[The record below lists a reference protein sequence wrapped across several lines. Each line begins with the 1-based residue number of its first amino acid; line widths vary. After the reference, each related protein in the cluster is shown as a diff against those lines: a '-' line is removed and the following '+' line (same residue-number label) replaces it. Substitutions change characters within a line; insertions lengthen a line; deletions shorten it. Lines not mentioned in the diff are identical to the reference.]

1 MTPSGS
7 LRRLARPVLLAAL
20 AWPALALLAPGGAS
34 DAAAAGDPAAGREKA
49 YTCLGCHG
57 IERYVN
63 VYPSYHV
70 PYIAGQNQ
78 EYLILALKA
87 YRSGE
92 RTHQTMQANA
102 GLLTDEDI
110 DDISAWLASVGRPSP

>member
-1 MTPSGS
+1 MTPTGS

-20 AWPALALLAPGGAS
+20 AWPALALVAGGS
-34 DAAAAGDPAAGREKA
+34 PDAAAAGDPAAGREKA

-57 IERYVN
+57 VDRYVN

-70 PYIAGQNQ
+70 PYVAGQNQ
-78 EYLILALKA
+78 EYLIAALKA

-92 RTHQTMQANA
+92 RRHQTMQANA

-110 DDISAWLASVGRPSP
+110 DDITAWFASLGKPAP

>member
-1 MTPSGS
+1 MTPTGS

-20 AWPALALLAPGGAS
+20 AWPALALVSGGS
-34 DAAAAGDPAAGREKA
+34 PDAAAAGDPAAGREKA

-57 IERYVN
+57 VDRYVN

-70 PYIAGQNQ
+70 PYVAGQNQ
-78 EYLILALKA
+78 EYLIAALKA

-92 RTHQTMQANA
+92 RRHQTMQANA

-110 DDISAWLASVGRPSP
+110 DDITAWFASLGRPAP

>member
-1 MTPSGS
+1 MTPTGS

-20 AWPALALLAPGGAS
+20 AWPALAFVPGGS
-34 DAAAAGDPAAGREKA
+34 PDAAAAGDPAAGREKA

-57 IERYVN
+57 VDRYVN

-78 EYLILALKA
+78 EYLIAALKA

-92 RTHQTMQANA
+92 RRHQTMQANA
-102 GLLTDEDI
+102 GLLSDEDI
-110 DDISAWLASVGRPSP
+110 EDISAWLASIGRPSP

>member
-1 MTPSGS
+1 MTSTGP
-7 LRRLARPVLLAAL
+7 LRRLARPALLAAL
-20 AWPALALLAPGGAS
+20 AWPALALLPGGAPT
-34 DAAAAGDPAAGREKA
+34 AAAVGDPAAGKLKA

-57 IERYVN
+57 VERYVN

-78 EYLILALKA
+78 EYLISALKA

-92 RTHQTMQANA
+92 RKHQTMQANA
-102 GLLTDEDI
+102 GLLSDEDI
-110 DDISAWLASVGRPSP
+110 NDITAWLASVGRPSP

>member
-1 MTPSGS
+1 MTPTGS

-20 AWPALALLAPGGAS
+20 AWPASALVPGGLPE
-34 DAAAAGDPAAGREKA
+34 AAAVGDPAAGREKA

-57 IERYVN
+57 VDRYVN

-78 EYLILALKA
+78 EYLIAALKA

-92 RTHQTMQANA
+92 RRHGTMQANA
-102 GLLTDEDI
+102 GLLSDEDI
-110 DDISAWLASVGRPSP
+110 EDITAWLASIGRPAP